1 MSLLRFSLCSVILL
15 FFITGKELR
24 YGFYAEPSPAK
35 SPEEELATFQ
45 IEPGFKVQLVAAEP
59 MVQEPVALNFD
70 ADGRLWVVEM
80 RGFMPDIDGKGEA
93 LPSGRISILED
104 TNGDGTMD
112 KSIIYL
118 DSLVMPRS
126 LGLIKGGAL
135 VAHSKAL
142 WLTQDLDGDL
152 KADSQTLLDS
162 TYARNG
168 LPEHSDNGLMLNT
181 DNWYY
186 NVKSRLRYRLVD
198 GAWKRDSTE
207 FRGQW
212 GLSHD
217 DQGRLFYNYNWSQ
230 LHADLVPPNSLTR
243 NPHHR
248 HSSGIDHGLTIDR
261 KVFPIRATPAVNRGY
276 IPGTLNKKG
285 RLLEFTAACSPLVLR
300 SKLYPEDYYGDA
312 LVCEPSGNLIKRNV
326 VRENGALLNAYDPN
340 PGKEFFASTDE
351 RCRPVNL
358 TTGPDGAVYVADMYR
373 GLIQHGA
380 YVTPYLREQTL
391 KRKLVLPIHM
401 GRIWRIVPNNWTPKK
416 AEKLSAL
423 GTPALI
429 ARLSHPDGWQR
440 DMAQRLLVEN
450 VDLAAVPLLETLIR
464 QSNFTL
470 ARFQALWTLEG
481 LGQLKSAQLLP
492 LLDDPEDLIK
502 TTALQLLEKTIAQTP
517 QLREK
522 LDQKV
527 LELAKTAK
535 VKVALQCALSA
546 HMLSAEINL
555 KVNETIIDR
564 FVDLPLLRDAVMSSL
579 QDLEWRFL
587 QKLWQSPRWQNLEQ
601 NQEIFLEMLT
611 TAIAAKKD
619 PAELMQLLN
628 LLHNQGKVFAKKD
641 QVVLN
646 ALAIAALNFKG
657 AHPIALPT
665 QADLLK
671 RTDLPLEPNAAANL
685 KNMFSWPGFK
695 PETSIALQNALD
707 EKASKQF
714 ALGRQKYLATCA
726 GCHGT
731 NGRGMDRFGPPMAG
745 SEWVLGDEKRL
756 SLIILHGLEGP
767 IVVQGKKYGAP
778 EILPVMPAHSV
789 MDDADIAAILT
800 YIRNEWGNQ
809 AKPVTAST
817 VGSTRHTSQGRVM
830 PWTVNDLDKYV
841 KAKWPLG
848 KTPKEQKH

>member
-1 MSLLRFSLCSVILL
+1 MFLLRFSLCSIILL
-15 FFITGKELR
+15 FFITGKEPW
-24 YGFYAEPSPAK
+24 YGLYAGPSPAK
-35 SPEEELATFQ
+35 SPSEELATFQ
-45 IEPGFKVQLVAAEP
+45 VEPGFKVQLVAAEP
-59 MVQEPVALNFD
+59 MVQEPVALSFD

-80 RGFMPDIDGKGEA
+80 RGFMPDIDGKGET

-104 TNGDGTMD
+104 TDGDGTMD
-112 KSIIYL
+112 KSTLYL

-152 KADSQTLLDS
+152 RADSQILLDS
-162 TYARNG
+162 TYAKNG

-186 NVKSRLRYRLVD
+186 NVKSRLRYRLINEK
-198 GAWKRDSTE
+198 WTRDSTE

-230 LHADLVPPNSLTR
+230 LHADLVPPNGITR

-261 KVFPIRATPAVNRGY
+261 KVFPIRSTPAVNRGY
-276 IPGTLNKKG
+276 IPGTLSKKG

-300 SKLYPEDYYGDA
+300 SKSFPEEYYGNV
-312 LVCEPSGNLIKRNV
+312 LVCEPAGNLIKRNV

-358 TTGPDGAVYVADMYR
+358 TIGPDGAIYVADMYR

-391 KRKLVLPIHM
+391 KRNLVLPIHL
-401 GRIWRIVPNNWTPKK
+401 GRIWRIVPTNWTPKK
-416 AEKLSAL
+416 AEKMSGLSTSAL
-423 GTPALI
+423 VAQ
-429 ARLSHPDGWQR
+429 LSHSDGWQR
-440 DMAQRLLVEN
+440 DMAQRLLVEKA
-450 VDLAAVPLLETLIR
+450 DLAAVPMLETLIQ
-464 QSNFTL
+464 QSNLTL
-470 ARFQALWTLEG
+470 ARFHALWTLEG
-481 LGQLKSAQLLP
+481 LGQLKVAHLLP
-492 LLDDPEDLIK
+492 LLDDTHELII

-517 QLREK
+517 HLQEK
-522 LDQKV
+522 LNQKV
-527 LELAKTAK
+527 LELAKGAK
-535 VKVALQCALSA
+535 VKVALQYALSA
-546 HMLSAEINL
+546 HMLSAEANL
-555 KVNETIIDR
+555 AVNETIIDQY
-564 FVDLPLLRDAVMSSL
+564 VDLPLLRDAVMSSL
-579 QDLEWRFL
+579 QDLEWSFL
-587 QKLWQSPRWQNLEQ
+587 QKLWQSANWQNLEQ
-601 NQEIFLEMLT
+601 NREIFLEMLT
-611 TAIAAKKD
+611 AAIAAKKD
-619 PAELMQLLN
+619 PAELMQLLD
-628 LLHNQGKVFAKKD
+628 LLHNQGKPFAKKE

-657 AHPIALPT
+657 AAPIALPT

-685 KNMFSWPGFK
+685 KNWFSWPGFK
-695 PETSIALQNALD
+695 PEISLAVQNALD

-731 NGRGMDRFGPPMAG
+731 NGQGLDRFGPPMAG

-809 AKPVTAST
+809 ANPVTPST

-841 KAKWPLG
+841 KAKWPIG
-848 KTPKEQKH
+848 KIPK

>member
-1 MSLLRFSLCSVILL
+1 MRLCIRSLMGLFLMYFLISTKESNFSSFLD
-15 FFITGKELR
+15 
-24 YGFYAEPSPAK
+24 PSPAK
-35 SPEEELATFQ
+35 SPAEELTTFQ

-59 MVQEPVALNFD
+59 MVQEPVALSFD
-70 ADGRLWVVEM
+70 PDGRLWVVEM

-118 DSLVMPRS
+118 DSLLMPRS

-152 KADSQTLLDS
+152 QADSQILLDS

-186 NVKSRLRYRLVD
+186 NVKSRLRYRLIN
-198 GAWKRDSTE
+198 GTWKRDSTE

-248 HSSGIDHGLTIDR
+248 PSSGIDHGLTIDR

-300 SKLYPEDYYGDA
+300 SKLYPEDYYGNA
-312 LVCEPSGNLIKRNV
+312 LVCEPAGNLIKRNV

-340 PGKEFFASTDE
+340 PGQEFFASTDE

-358 TTGPDGAVYVADMYR
+358 TTGPDGAIYVADMYR

-391 KRKLVLPIHM
+391 KRKLVSPIHM
-401 GRIWRIVPNNWTPKK
+401 GRIWRIVPNSWTPQKI
-416 AEKLSAL
+416 EKLSAL
-423 GTPALI
+423 STPALM

-450 VDLAAVPLLETLIR
+450 ADLAAVPLLEALIQ

-470 ARFQALWTLEG
+470 ARFHALWTLEG
-481 LGQLKSAQLLP
+481 LGQLKAPQLLP

-502 TTALQLLEKTIAQTP
+502 TTALHLLEKTIAQTP
-517 QLREK
+517 ELREK

-527 LELAKTAK
+527 HELAKAAK

-546 HMLSAEINL
+546 HMLSPAANL
-555 KVNETIIDR
+555 NVDATIIDR

-587 QKLWQSPRWQNLEQ
+587 QKLWQNPSWQNPEQ

-619 PAELMQLLN
+619 PVELMQLLN
-628 LLHNQGKVFAKKD
+628 LLHNQGKVFAKKE
-641 QVVLN
+641 QIVLN

-657 AHPIALPT
+657 GKPIALPT

-671 RTDLPLEPNAAANL
+671 RTDLPLEPNSASNL

-695 PETSIALQNALD
+695 PEISLAVQNPLD
-707 EKASKQF
+707 DKASRQF

-778 EILPVMPAHSV
+778 DILPVMPAHSV

-841 KAKWPLG
+841 KAKWPIG
-848 KTPKEQKH
+848 KTPKGR

>member
-1 MSLLRFSLCSVILL
+1 MFLLRFSLCSIILL
-15 FFITGKELR
+15 FFITGKEFR

-35 SPEEELATFQ
+35 SPEAELATFQ
-45 IEPGFKVQLVAAEP
+45 VEPGFKVQLVAAEP
-59 MVQEPVALNFD
+59 MVQEPVALSFD

-80 RGFMPDIDGKGEA
+80 RGFMPDIDGKGET
-93 LPSGRISILED
+93 LPTGRISILED
-104 TNGDGTMD
+104 TNGDGMMD
-112 KSIIYL
+112 KSTIYL

-126 LGLIKGGAL
+126 LGLIKSGAL

-152 KADSQTLLDS
+152 QADSQILLDS

-168 LPEHSDNGLMLNT
+168 LPEHSDNGLLLNT

-248 HSSGIDHGLTIDR
+248 PSSGIDHGLTIDR

-285 RLLEFTAACSPLVLR
+285 RLLEFTAACSPLVIR
-300 SKLYPEDYYGDA
+300 TNSFPEEYYGNV
-312 LVCEPSGNLIKRNV
+312 LVCEPAGNLIKRNV

-358 TTGPDGAVYVADMYR
+358 TTGPDGAIYVADMYR

-401 GRIWRIVPNNWTPKK
+401 GRIWRIVPNNWTPRKV
-416 AEKLSAL
+416 EKLSAL
-423 GTPALI
+423 STAELVKY
-429 ARLSHPDGWQR
+429 LSHSEAWQR
-440 DMAQRLLVEN
+440 DMAQRLLVEKA
-450 VDLAAVPLLETLIR
+450 DLAAVPLLETVIQ
-464 QSNFTL
+464 QSRSTL
-470 ARFQALWTLEG
+470 ARFHALWTLEG
-481 LGQLKSAQLLP
+481 LGQLKTTQLLP
-492 LLDDPEDLIK
+492 LLDDPQDLIK
-502 TTALQLLEKTIAQTP
+502 TTALQLLEKSIAQTP

-527 LELAKTAK
+527 LELVKIAK

-546 HMLSAEINL
+546 HMLSSKANL
-555 KVNETIIDR
+555 EVNATIIDR

-579 QDLEWRFL
+579 QDLEWSFL
-587 QKLWQSPRWQNLEQ
+587 QKLWQSPNWQNPEQ
-601 NQEIFLEMLT
+601 SQEIFLEMLT

-628 LLHNQGKVFAKKD
+628 LLHNQGKTFAKKE

-657 AHPIALPT
+657 GKPIALPT

-671 RTDLPLEPNAAANL
+671 RTDLPLPAQC
-685 KNMFSWPGFK
+685 GGK
-695 PETSIALQNALD
+695 P
-707 EKASKQF
+707 
-714 ALGRQKYLATCA
+714 QKYVQLA
-726 GCHGT
+726 
-731 NGRGMDRFGPPMAG
+731 
-745 SEWVLGDEKRL
+745 RL
-756 SLIILHGLEGP
+756 
-767 IVVQGKKYGAP
+767 
-778 EILPVMPAHSV
+778 
-789 MDDADIAAILT
+789 
-800 YIRNEWGNQ
+800 
-809 AKPVTAST
+809 
-817 VGSTRHTSQGRVM
+817 
-830 PWTVNDLDKYV
+830 
-841 KAKWPLG
+841 
-848 KTPKEQKH
+848 

>member
-1 MSLLRFSLCSVILL
+1 MFFLRFSFCFIILL
-15 FFITGKELR
+15 FFILGKELR
-24 YGFYAEPSPAK
+24 YGLYADPSPAK
-35 SPEEELATFQ
+35 SPSEELATFQ
-45 IEPGFKVQLVAAEP
+45 VEPGFKVQLVAAEP

-80 RGFMPDIDGKGEA
+80 RGFMPDIDGKGET

-112 KSIIYL
+112 KSTLYL

-152 KADSQTLLDS
+152 KADSQILLDS

-186 NVKSRLRYRLVD
+186 NVKSRLRYRLIK
-198 GAWKRDSTE
+198 GTWKRDSTE

-230 LHADLVPPNSLTR
+230 LHADLVPANSLTR

-261 KVFPIRATPAVNRGY
+261 KVFPIRSTPAVNRGY
-276 IPGTLNKKG
+276 IPGTLSKKG

-300 SKLYPEDYYGDA
+300 STSLPEEYYGNV
-312 LVCEPSGNLIKRNV
+312 LVCEPAGNLIKRNV

-340 PGKEFFASTDE
+340 PGREFFASTDE

-358 TTGPDGAVYVADMYR
+358 TTGPDGAIYVADLYR

-391 KRKLVLPIHM
+391 KRNLVLPIHL

-416 AEKLSAL
+416 VEKLSAL
-423 GTPALI
+423 GTAALVTH
-429 ARLSHPDGWQR
+429 LSHSDGWQR
-440 DMAQRLLVEN
+440 DMAQRLLVEKA
-450 VDLAAVPLLETLIR
+450 DLAAVPMLETLIQ
-464 QSNFTL
+464 QSTFTL
-470 ARFQALWTLEG
+470 ARFHALWTLEG
-481 LGQLKSAQLLP
+481 LGQLKATQLLT
-492 LLDDPEDLIK
+492 LLDDPQDLIK
-502 TTALQLLEKTIAQTP
+502 TTALQLLEKSIAQNP
-517 QLREK
+517 QLQEK
-522 LDQKV
+522 LGTKV
-527 LELAKTAK
+527 LELANAGK
-535 VKVALQCALSA
+535 VKTTLQCALSA
-546 HMLSAEINL
+546 HMLSSHANL
-555 KVNETIIDR
+555 RVNEAIIDQYA
-564 FVDLPLLRDAVMSSL
+564 DLPLLRDAVMSSL
-579 QDLEWRFL
+579 KDLEWNFL
-587 QKLWQSPRWQNLEQ
+587 QKLWQNPAWQSPEQ
-601 NQEIFLEMLT
+601 TREIFLEMLT
-611 TAIAAKKD
+611 AAIAAKKD
-619 PAELMQLLN
+619 PTELMQLLN
-628 LLHNQGKVFAKKD
+628 LLHNRGKPFAKKE

-657 AHPIALPT
+657 APPIALLA
-665 QADLLK
+665 QADILK

-695 PETSIALQNALD
+695 PETFLAVQNALD

-731 NGRGMDRFGPPMAG
+731 NGRGMDRFGPPMVG

-767 IVVQGKKYGAP
+767 IMVQGKKYGAP

-809 AKPVTAST
+809 AKPVTPST
-817 VGSTRHTSQGRVM
+817 VGSTRHTSQGRVI
-830 PWTVNDLDKYV
+830 PWTVTDLDKYV
-841 KAKWPLG
+841 KAKWPIA
-848 KTPKEQKH
+848 KTPVEQK

>member
-1 MSLLRFSLCSVILL
+1 MFRLRFSLCSIILL

-24 YGFYAEPSPAK
+24 YGLYADPSPAK
-35 SPEEELATFQ
+35 SPSEELATFQ
-45 IEPGFKVQLVAAEP
+45 VEPGFKVQLVAAEP
-59 MVQEPVALNFD
+59 MVQEPVALSFD

-80 RGFMPDIDGKGEA
+80 RGFMPDIDGKGET

-104 TNGDGTMD
+104 SDGDGAMD
-112 KSIIYL
+112 KSTLYL

-152 KADSQTLLDS
+152 RADSQILLDS
-162 TYARNG
+162 TYAKNG
-168 LPEHSDNGLMLNT
+168 LPEHSDNGLLLNT

-186 NVKSRLRYRLVD
+186 NVKSRLRYRLIN

-230 LHADLVPPNSLTR
+230 LHADLVPANSLTR

-261 KVFPIRATPAVNRGY
+261 KVFPIRANPAVNRGY
-276 IPGTLNKKG
+276 IPGTLSKKG

-300 SKLYPEDYYGDA
+300 STSLPEEYYGNV
-312 LVCEPSGNLIKRNV
+312 LVCEPAGNLIKRNV

-358 TTGPDGAVYVADMYR
+358 TIGPDGAIYVADMYR

-391 KRKLVLPIHM
+391 KRNLVLPIHL
-401 GRIWRIVPNNWTPKK
+401 GRIWRIVPNSWTPKK
-416 AEKLSAL
+416 AEKMSAL
-423 GTPALI
+423 STSALV
-429 ARLSHPDGWQR
+429 AQLSHPDGWQR
-440 DMAQRLLVEN
+440 DMAQRLLVEKA
-450 VDLAAVPLLETLIR
+450 DLAAVPLLEVLIQR
-464 QSNFTL
+464 STFTL
-470 ARFQALWTLEG
+470 ARFHALWTLEG
-481 LGQLKSAQLLP
+481 LGQLKSAQLLS
-492 LLDDPEDLIK
+492 LLDDPQDLIK

-527 LELAKTAK
+527 LELAKGAK

-546 HMLSAEINL
+546 HMLSSEANL
-555 KVNETIIDR
+555 KVNETLIDQ

-579 QDLEWRFL
+579 RDLELIFL
-587 QKLWQSPRWQNLEQ
+587 QKLWQNPAWQSPEQ
-601 NQEIFLEMLT
+601 NREIFLEMLT
-611 TAIAAKKD
+611 AAIAAKKD
-619 PAELMQLLN
+619 PSELMQLLN
-628 LLHNQGKVFAKKD
+628 LLHNQGKPFAKKE

-657 AHPIALPT
+657 AKPIALST

-671 RTDLPLEPNAAANL
+671 RTDLPLEPNAAVNL

-695 PETSIALQNALD
+695 PEVSLNVQNALD

-731 NGRGMDRFGPPMAG
+731 NGRGLDRFGPPMAG

-800 YIRNEWGNQ
+800 YIRNEWGNV
-809 AKPVTAST
+809 AKPVTPST

-830 PWTVNDLDKYV
+830 PWTVTDLDKYV
-841 KAKWPLG
+841 KAKWPIG
-848 KTPKEQKH
+848 KTPKGQK